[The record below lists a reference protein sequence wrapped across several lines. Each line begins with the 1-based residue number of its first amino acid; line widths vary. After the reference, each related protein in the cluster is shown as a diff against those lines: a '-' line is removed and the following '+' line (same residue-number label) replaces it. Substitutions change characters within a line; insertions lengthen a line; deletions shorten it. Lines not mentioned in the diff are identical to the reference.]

1 LFVIAAL
8 LFASS
13 AHAADLSGQYCYNS
27 ARNGYIRES
36 TSCVETERI
45 VFQRNSYGNKNYSCQ
60 IISMEK
66 KKNEVIEILTTAKCV
81 SFNKMRWTEVIKF
94 FVGTGKYEGHLDFN
108 FLVPERC
115 ARVRGEKSEGDY
127 LSCGYDMTTWE

>member
-1 LFVIAAL
+1 MNIFVNQLPVLKLKELYFKEIL
-8 LFASS
+8 M
-13 AHAADLSGQYCYNS
+13 
-27 ARNGYIRES
+27 
-36 TSCVETERI
+36 ET
-45 VFQRNSYGNKNYSCQ
+45 KNYSCQ

-115 ARVRGEKSEGDY
+115 ARVRGENLKVII
-127 LSCGYDMTTWE
+127 